1 MPDSTTE
8 NNNGTIQN
16 NKDFLFI
23 YEASMCNPNGDP
35 DQENKPRMDYETN
48 TNLVTD
54 TRLKRYIRDF
64 LKGEEQDIFIDME
77 GDAKVAMDQ
86 KLKKVLF
93 RLFSNEED
101 FNALIKKDPALEP
114 LKDLRNKSQD
124 NIEELVNKL
133 VNKKTE
139 YKTLNIALLTQLVKE
154 KFIDIRM
161 FGSAFA
167 VDGFN
172 KAFTGAI
179 QMNWGYSL
187 NKVELV
193 DSNSIV
199 TIMNDDSSTF
209 GKDYRVYYS
218 LLAFTGSINKNA
230 AKSTGLTDDDVEK
243 FRSAI
248 WKSIPYQP
256 TRSKINQYP
265 KLYVEITYNEGYS
278 NGHFGDLRN
287 YIAIDYPNQDY
298 KQVRKYE
305 HMTVNY
311 DKFVK
316 LLNDNT
322 GNEKE
327 NEKYKKP
334 IASVEIITSSDVK
347 FENSEAE

>member
-1 MPDSTTE
+1 MPNSI
-8 NNNGTIQN
+8 IQN

-35 DQENKPRMDYETN
+35 DQENKPRMDYDTN

-64 LKGEEQDIFIDME
+64 LKAEGQDIFIDME
-77 GDAKVAMDQ
+77 RDAKVAMDQ

-101 FNALIKKDPALEP
+101 FNDLIQQDDALEP
-114 LKDLRNKSQD
+114 LKDLRNENQD
-124 NIEELVNKL
+124 SIEELVNKL

-139 YKTLNIALLTQLVKE
+139 YKTLNIALLTLLVKE

-218 LLAFTGSINKNA
+218 LLAFSGSINKNA
-230 AKSTGLTDDDVEK
+230 AKSTGLTDDDVEA

-287 YIAIDYPNQDY
+287 YITVDYPNQDY

-305 HMTVNY
+305 HLTVAY
-311 DKFVK
+311 AKLEK
-316 LLNDNT
+316 LLDDNT
-322 GNEKE
+322 GGEKE
-327 NEKYKKP
+327 NDKFKKP
-334 IASVEIITSSDVK
+334 IKEVKVVTSPDVK
-347 FENSEAE
+347 FENPES

>member
-1 MPDSTTE
+1 MPNSITK
-8 NNNGTIQN
+8 N

-35 DQENKPRMDYETN
+35 DQENKPRMDYDTN

-64 LKGEEQDIFIDME
+64 LKEEGQDIFIDME

-86 KLKKVLF
+86 KLKKILS
-93 RLFSNEED
+93 RLFSNEDD
-101 FNALIKKDPALEP
+101 FNSLIQNDAALEP
-114 LKDLRNKSQD
+114 LKELRKDNQN
-124 NIEELVNKL
+124 NIEVLVNKL

-139 YKTLNIALLTQLVKE
+139 YKILNVALLTQLVKQ
-154 KFIDIRM
+154 KYIDIRM

-179 QMNWGYSL
+179 QINWGYSL

-193 DSNSIV
+193 ESNSIV

-218 LLAFTGSINKNA
+218 LLAFTGTINKNA
-230 AKSTGLTDDDVEK
+230 AKTTGLTDNDINV

-248 WKSIPYQP
+248 WKSIPSLP

-265 KLYVEITYNEGYS
+265 KLYVEITYNEGFS

-287 YIAIDYPNQDY
+287 LINVDCKNGDY
-298 KQVRKYE
+298 KQVR
-305 HMTVNY
+305 NY
-311 DKFVK
+311 GDLNIDYSNLENLIASNKGEEKDDK
-316 LLNDNT
+316 
-322 GNEKE
+322 GNCI
-327 NEKYKKP
+327 KP
-334 IASVEIITSSDVK
+334 IKSVEIYKASDVDFK
-347 FENSEAE
+347 FKV